1 LNIERAIQQ
10 TSSVNKYHTIW
21 SAQLCHCLRAHAANK
36 IERAREASCMTDIG
50 DERASDANF
59 TSEDL
64 RFYYTIRKQ
73 QGLIITVQRAW
84 KSGIRWK

>member
-1 LNIERAIQQ
+1 
-10 TSSVNKYHTIW
+10 
-21 SAQLCHCLRAHAANK
+21 
-36 IERAREASCMTDIG
+36 MTDIG